1 MTLKVTYL
9 GDLCSPSGY
18 SRAARA
24 HARALIEVDVD
35 LILEDQKHDPAT
47 IPTDDFWK
55 VEYPARIQRKERTPI
70 KIWHCTPELY
80 IPSPA
85 HKNIAMCAWETS
97 LIPNT
102 DMGGNPRNNWAKQ
115 LNRMTCVWTFSTAAK
130 QAMRD
135 SGVTVPIDVIP
146 HPIDLS
152 IYCPV
157 DEDHPRTEIYDPAK
171 RPLHNGW
178 FKFLSIFQWQS
189 RKDPLTLLLAYFAE
203 FKGDEQVALVLKTFG
218 HKTGE
223 TEEITKRIA
232 EFRRGASIPHT
243 PPRVFLV
250 PGILS
255 DAEMADLTR
264 ACDCSVMTSKGE
276 GFSLPNAESLACGV
290 PTIVPRGSSFLDY
303 ATETTSYLVNTYE
316 EPAHG
321 IFHSTA
327 YYITQ
332 TWHKTDVQHL
342 RKRMREA
349 FTDREG
355 LAKRAKAA
363 PKAAKDFDPKKV
375 GNQMKKLLEK
385 LV

>member
-1 MTLKVTYL
+1 M
-9 GDLCSPSGY
+9 
-18 SRAARA
+18 
-24 HARALIEVDVD
+24 RALIEAGVD
-35 LILEDQKHDPAT
+35 LIIEDQKHDSAT
-47 IPTDDFWK
+47 VPTDEFWK
-55 VEYPARIQRKERTPI
+55 VEYPSRTRRKERTNI

-80 IPSPA
+80 VPNPA
-85 HKNIAMCAWETS
+85 HKNVAMCAWETS
-97 LIPNT
+97 HIPNT
-102 DMGGNPRNNWAKQ
+102 NMGGNPRNNWANQ
-115 LNRMTCVWTFSTAAK
+115 LNRMDTVWTFSTAAK

-146 HPIDLS
+146 HPIDLDT
-152 IYCPV
+152 YCPT
-157 DEDHPRTEIYDPAK
+157 DDDHPRVEIYDAAR
-171 RPLHNGW
+171 RPLHDGW

-203 FKGDEQVALVLKTFG
+203 FRGDEQVALVLKTFG

-223 TEEITKRIA
+223 TEEIAKRIA
-232 EFRRGASIPHT
+232 EFRRGASLPHE

-250 PGILS
+250 PGVLS
-255 DAEMADLTR
+255 DPEMIDLVR
-264 ACDCSVMTSKGE
+264 ACDCSVTTSKGE
-276 GFSLPNAESLACGV
+276 GFCLPIAESLACGV
-290 PTIVPRGSSFLDY
+290 PAITPRGSAFLDY
-303 ATETTSYLVNTYE
+303 VTEQVGYLVNVHE

-349 FTDREG
+349 FEDKKG

-363 PKAAKDFDPKKV
+363 PKAAKDFDPKKI
-375 GNQMKKLLEK
+375 GKQMKKLLEK
-385 LV
+385 LSQG

>member
-1 MTLKVTYL
+1 M
-9 GDLCSPSGY
+9 
-18 SRAARA
+18 
-24 HARALIEVDVD
+24 RALIEADVD
-35 LILEDQKHDPAT
+35 IIIEDQKHDPAT
-47 IPTDDFWK
+47 VPTDAFWK
-55 VEYPARIQRKERTPI
+55 VEYPARVRRKERTDI

-80 IPSPA
+80 VPSPA

-97 LIPNT
+97 MIPNT
-102 DMGGNPRNNWAKQ
+102 DMEGNPRNNWTSQ
-115 LNRMTCVWTFSTAAK
+115 LNRMAAVWTFSTAAK
-130 QAMRD
+130 QAMRS
-135 SGVTVPIDVIP
+135 SGVTVPIEVIP

-157 DEDHPRTEIYDPAK
+157 DETHPRTEIYDSAR
-171 RPLHNGW
+171 RPLHDGW

-203 FKGDEQVALVLKTFG
+203 FRGDEQIALVLKTFG

-223 TEEITKRIA
+223 TEEIAKRIA
-232 EFRRGASIPHT
+232 EFRRGASIPHD

-255 DAEMADLTR
+255 DPEMADLTR
-264 ACDCSVMTSKGE
+264 ACDCSISTSKGE
-276 GFSLPNAESLACGV
+276 GFCLPIIESQACGV
-290 PTIVPRGSSFLDY
+290 PTIVPRGSAFLDY
-303 ATETTSYLVNTYE
+303 INENVGYMVDVFE

-321 IFHSTA
+321 IFHSSA

-332 TWHKTDVQHL
+332 TWHKTNVQHL

-349 FTDREG
+349 FEDREG

-363 PKAAKDFDPKKV
+363 SKTAKDFDPKKI
-375 GNQMKKLLEK
+375 GKRMKKLLEQLSK
-385 LV
+385 S